1 MLPCYPIREDTAM
14 VLTAIFAQLNCTDLE
29 RSTEWFATIFD
40 RNPDARPMQ
49 GLAEWH
55 HGSGAGFQLYLN
67 PVEAGHG
74 TLTLIVRD
82 VRVEHARLSFEG
94 IRPGNVE
101 SADYTTILRL
111 HDPDRNLVVL
121 AQPNIK

>member
-1 MLPCYPIREDTAM
+1 M
-14 VLTAIFAQLNCTDLE
+14 VLTAIFAQLNCSDLK

-40 RNPDARPMQ
+40 RGPDARPMQ

-55 HGSGAGFQLYLN
+55 HGSSAGFQLYQN
-67 PVEAGHG
+67 PADAGHG

-82 VRVEHARLSFEG
+82 VRAEHARLSFDG

-101 SADYTTILRL
+101 TADYTTILRL

-121 AQPNIK
+121 AQPKY